1 MKSVKAREG
10 EKMSGPSRNAC
21 VRPRPRVAGRAGDGP
36 SRGVDQRR
44 SRSAAVTSLLPAGLT
59 AVMIA
64 VVTAVFT
71 AGCSGRPS
79 AGTSP
84 GAAERRI
91 ADAMYAVLSSDRAIY
106 TREVVDRLQNQD
118 KVISASEHFR
128 EEKLLPL
135 PAQMLRMSA
144 EEIRKKRHDYAVA
157 LLSPWPINRQNSA
170 HTEVEKAGL
179 EAITRNPDQ
188 PYTAEETLGKDR
200 YFTAVYADRA
210 VSDACVA
217 CHNKHEESPRHD
229 FKLGDVLGG
238 IVIRVAI

>member
-10 EKMSGPSRNAC
+10 KKMNRPSRNAC
-21 VRPRPRVAGRAGDGP
+21 VRPRPRGAGRAGAGP
-36 SRGVDQRR
+36 WRGLEQRR
-44 SRSAAVTSLLPAGLT
+44 SRAAALTSLLPEGLT
-59 AVMIA
+59 AVIMA
-64 VVTAVFT
+64 VLFT
-71 AGCSGRPS
+71 AGCNGRPS

-84 GAAERRI
+84 GAAGSAERRI

-106 TREVVDRLQNQD
+106 TREVVDRLQNKD

-144 EEIRKKRHDYAVA
+144 EEIRKKRHDFAVA

-188 PYTAEETLGKDR
+188 PFTAEETLGKDR

-210 VSDACVA
+210 ISDACVA

>member
-1 MKSVKAREG
+1 MNSVNPEVM
-10 EKMSGPSRNAC
+10 EKMNALSKNAC
-21 VRPRPRVAGRAGDGP
+21 GGSRPRVAARKRGGAPGWHERRRGP
-36 SRGVDQRR
+36 V
-44 SRSAAVTSLLPAGLT
+44 AAVLLVGLT
-59 AVMIA
+59 GAL
-64 VVTAVFT
+64 
-71 AGCSGRPS
+71 AGGCNARSN
-79 AGTSP
+79 AGAST
-84 GAAERRI
+84 GAPMGAERRI

-106 TREVVDRLQNQD
+106 TREVVDRLQNKD

-144 EEIRKKRHDYAVA
+144 EEIRKKRHDFAVA
-157 LLSPWPINRQNSA
+157 LLSPWPINRQNSP

-179 EAITRNPDQ
+179 EAVTHNPDQ
-188 PYTAEETLGKDR
+188 PFTGEETLGKDR

-210 VSDACVA
+210 ISDACVA

>member
-1 MKSVKAREG
+1 MKSVKAIDD
-10 EKMSGPSRNAC
+10 EKMNGPSRNAC
-21 VRPRPRVAGRAGDGP
+21 VRPRSTGRGRTGGGAWPERWRVRAAALVPLLLVGVAGLA
-36 SRGVDQRR
+36 
-44 SRSAAVTSLLPAGLT
+44 AAVSGCNGRT
-59 AVMIA
+59 
-64 VVTAVFT
+64 T
-71 AGCSGRPS
+71 AGAS
-79 AGTSP
+79 AGVA
-84 GAAERRI
+84 GGAERRI
-91 ADAMYAVLSSDRAIY
+91 ADAMYAVLSSDRAVY

-144 EEIRKKRHDYAVA
+144 EEIRKKRHDFAVA
-157 LLSPWPINRQNSA
+157 LLSPWPINRQNAA

-188 PYTAEETLGKDR
+188 PFTAEETLGKDR

-210 VSDACVA
+210 ISEACVA

-238 IVIRVAI
+238 IVIRVAM

>member
-1 MKSVKAREG
+1 MNSVKAEKV
-10 EKMSGPSRNAC
+10 EKMNALSRNAC
-21 VRPRPRVAGRAGDGP
+21 ARPRPRVAGRTSGGLP
-36 SRGVDQRR
+36 GCRERRR
-44 SRSAAVTSLLPAGLT
+44 SWAAVLAPLLLVGLAGF
-59 AVMIA
+59 IA
-64 VVTAVFT
+64 
-71 AGCSGRPS
+71 AGCTGRTS

-84 GAAERRI
+84 GAAGGVERRI

-106 TREVVDRLQNQD
+106 TREVVDRLQNKD
-118 KVISASEHFR
+118 KVITASEHFR

-144 EEIRKKRHDYAVA
+144 EEIRKKRHDLAVA
-157 LLSPWPINRQNSA
+157 LLSPWPINRQNAA
-170 HTEVEKAGL
+170 HTDVEKAGL
-179 EAITRNPDQ
+179 EAITHNPDQ

-200 YFTAVYADRA
+200 YFTAIYADRA